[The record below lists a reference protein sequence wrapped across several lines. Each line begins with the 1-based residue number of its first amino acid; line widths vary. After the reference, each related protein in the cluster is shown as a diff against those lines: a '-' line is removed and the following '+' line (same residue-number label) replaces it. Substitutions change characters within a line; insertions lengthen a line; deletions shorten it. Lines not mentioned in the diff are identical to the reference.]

1 MIPPLDLKSQYATN
15 KDEIDS
21 AIRSVL
27 DSSQFIGGDV
37 VESFER
43 EFAEYCG
50 TKYAIGVGSG
60 TAALHISLWAAGV
73 GPGDEVIT
81 TPLTFISTV
90 ETIVRT
96 GATPVLV
103 DVDPLTFNM
112 DIDAVEQAV
121 TERTK
126 AILPVH
132 LFGLAVDMDRLQA
145 FADSHGITVIEDAAQ
160 AHGATYGGTKVGG
173 SGLAGCFSFYPTK
186 NLGAYGDGGA
196 ITTNSEEVYEKTR
209 KMRDHG
215 RIDRFTYGFFG
226 QCERLDAIQAAVLS
240 VKLRKLDEWNTA
252 RVERAKLYENLLG
265 DLPIGLPHTP
275 DRFGH
280 VFHLYVIKSPD
291 RDRIQAHLAAA
302 EISTGI
308 QYPIPVHM
316 QPVMEGMGYAA
327 GELPN
332 AELAST
338 QMLSLPLYPEL
349 PLESVERVSDVIR
362 NVVLG

>member
-15 KDEIDS
+15 KSEIDS
-21 AIRSVL
+21 AIRAVL

-103 DVDPLTFNM
+103 DVDPQTLNI
-112 DIDAVEQAV
+112 DIDAVERAI

-126 AILPVH
+126 AIIPVH
-132 LFGLAVDMDRLQA
+132 LFGLAVDMARLQGI
-145 FADSHGITVIEDAAQ
+145 ADARGIAVIEDAAQ
-160 AHGATYGGTKVGG
+160 AHGATYYGTRVGG
-173 SGLAGCFSFYPTK
+173 AGVTGCFSFYPTK

-196 ITTNSEEVYEKTR
+196 ITTNSEEIYEKTR
-209 KMRDHG
+209 QMRDHG
-215 RIDRFTYGFFG
+215 RTDRFTYGFFG

-240 VKLRKLDEWNTA
+240 VKLRKLDKWNAA
-252 RVERAKLYENLLG
+252 RIERAELYEKLLG
-265 DLPIGLPHTP
+265 DLPISLPQRP
-275 DRFGH
+275 DGFQH
-280 VFHLYVIKSPD
+280 VFHLYVIQTD
-291 RDRIQAHLAAA
+291 HRDQIQEQFRTA
-302 EISTGI
+302 EISSGV
-308 QYPIPVHM
+308 QYPIPVHL
-316 QPVMEGMGYAA
+316 QPAMGGMGYSS
-327 GELPN
+327 GDLP
-332 AELAST
+332 ASELAST
-338 QMLSLPLYPEL
+338 RMLSLPLFPEL
-349 PLESVERVSDVIR
+349 PLESVERVADEVRSA
-362 NVVLG
+362 VLR